1 MRSKINLPVI
11 HQANQLGL
19 RLVLPTLEKV
29 GNGFRVTWNYQ
40 ATSFA
45 IQGNWVKYDRWYAI
59 EDYSLDKAAND
70 LTDFVKR
77 EYNIK

>member
-1 MRSKINLPVI
+1 MRSQINLPVI
-11 HQANQLGL
+11 YQANQSGL
-19 RLVLPTLEKV
+19 RLVFPILEKV
-29 GNGFRVTWNYQ
+29 SNGFRVTWDYQ

-45 IQGNWVKYDRWYAI
+45 IQGNWLKYDRWYGT

-77 EYNIK
+77 IYKIK